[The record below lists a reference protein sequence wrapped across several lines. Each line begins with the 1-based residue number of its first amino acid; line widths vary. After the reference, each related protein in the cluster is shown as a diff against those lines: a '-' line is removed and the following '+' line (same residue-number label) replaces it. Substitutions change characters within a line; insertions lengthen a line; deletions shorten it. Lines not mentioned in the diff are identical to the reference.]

1 MQNSALPPATAASS
15 QMSDDTKKISLI
27 LVDDHPGILRQ
38 AIDVLPERFE
48 VLETLEDGMGLQSAL
63 TQFRP
68 DILVLDVTL
77 PFVSGVELARNMR
90 AAGFTTKIV
99 FLTVHADSDYAWE
112 AFDAGALGYVVKPRL
127 ASDLVSALDAAAA
140 GNRFVSPCAELSE
153 FM

>member
-1 MQNSALPPATAASS
+1 
-15 QMSDDTKKISLI
+15 MSDDTKTFRLI
-27 LVDDHPGILRQ
+27 LVDDHPGVLRQ
-38 AIDVLPERFE
+38 AIELLPERFE
-48 VLETLEDGMGLQSAL
+48 VVETLEDGMGLLSAL
-63 TQFRP
+63 NQFQP
-68 DILVLDVTL
+68 DILVLDITL
-77 PFVSGVELARNMR
+77 PLVSGVELARNVR

-140 GNRFVSPCAELSE
+140 GNRFVSPCAELTE

>member
-1 MQNSALPPATAASS
+1 
-15 QMSDDTKKISLI
+15 MSDAHKKIRLM

-38 AIDVLPERFE
+38 TIELLPERFE
-48 VLETLEDGMGLQSAL
+48 VVEALEDGMALPSAL
-63 TQFRP
+63 KQLRP
-68 DILVLDVTL
+68 DILVMDITL
-77 PFVSGVELARNMR
+77 PLVSGVELARNIR

-127 ASDLVSALDAAAA
+127 ASDLVTALDAAAA
-140 GNRFVSPCAELSE
+140 GHRFVSPCAELTE